1 MSQAGAGTIPRAST
15 GALYLAFEAVAVA
28 KAATA
33 RAILE
38 NEKVRQT
45 ANAALSVK
53 EVEAAAAEAILEF
66 AEAIEQVS
74 LAFKKEAAKIARLKL
89 AAARPAEWK
98 QAVANEAA
106 EEAAVVFKE
115 AEAEWK
121 QAVANAPRNKVLKKA
136 WKQAVANAA
145 GEGSEKAA
153 AVSAAEEA
161 VKKLGLIF
169 KVEEVAIAAAVR
181 GAKAVADE
189 IEIRK

>member
-15 GALYLAFEAVAVA
+15 GALYLVFEAKAVA
-28 KAATA
+28 EAAAA

-38 NEKVRQT
+38 IAKVKQT

-53 EVEAAAAEAILEF
+53 AVEEAERAILKLASE
-66 AEAIEQVS
+66 IEQVS
-74 LAFKKEAAKIARLKL
+74 LAFEKEAAKIARLKL

-98 QAVANEAA
+98 QAVAKEAA

-145 GEGSEKAA
+145 GEGSEKEA

-161 VKKLGLIF
+161 VKKLSLIF